1 MHSWSTFGARA
12 NHEQTRIHK
21 IHHSSNLGEATT
33 FPLIVYYVPLHEAPI
48 QMTFFPRRKSGWFLM
63 RGNRGDYWLLMVRTQ
78 IANLTF
84 VLSFGH
90 NLCFKCSNGSC
101 EPILYIYVS
110 IAFQWYITLWR
121 FKNPFGTP
129 TPNNGSSLGS
139 VKVHSLTLSH
149 SQELEM
155 WLLLPSWPITLQV
168 LALVVSPRLG
178 LRHNV

>member
-1 MHSWSTFGARA
+1 MSRDSKVGVSKFPH
-12 NHEQTRIHK
+12 
-21 IHHSSNLGEATT
+21 LGL
-33 FPLIVYYVPLHEAPI
+33 PLLWAPI
-48 QMTFFPRRKSGWFLM
+48 TLRVDL
-63 RGNRGDYWLLMVRTQ
+63 WLQWGLKQSCSPCRELSNGMSHATCTLKHQVDSQLLVVRSQ
-78 IANLTF
+78 IVNLTPN
-84 VLSFGH
+84 LSFGH